1 MNKPI
6 YNTYSNFKYNDETN
20 QIEGYSSDDIKEIQ
34 SNINSQI
41 VVVLKNVFA
50 KDEMKEIRRLSF
62 DYMCENES
70 RNPQIEAD
78 LPNFFRR
85 DENPELSAVK
95 RVKQFY
101 TSFYWNK
108 ALGNEVN
115 YMKAMTLLRNKLA
128 GLPEKYTI
136 DGVEEDGYMTYSN
149 ITHYPSG
156 AGKLNKHKD
165 PPNKQ
170 YAVIISSLSEKRSDF
185 ESGGFYVEVDGVKHN
200 LEEELEIGDV
210 YLMQPQM
217 IHGVDTIDPQV
228 NKVNWEDPKGR
239 WILFPA
245 LIEVKTLK
253 GIKVEGLEDLGNDN

>member
-115 YMKAMTLLRNKLA
+115 YMKAMTLLRNKL
-128 GLPEKYTI
+128 LHLYK
-136 DGVEEDGYMTYSN
+136 V
-149 ITHYPSG
+149 THL
-156 AGKLNKHKD
+156 LNLMH
-165 PPNKQ
+165 
-170 YAVIISSLSEKRSDF
+170 
-185 ESGGFYVEVDGVKHN
+185 GGFVEN
-200 LEEELEIGDV
+200 
-210 YLMQPQM
+210 
-217 IHGVDTIDPQV
+217 
-228 NKVNWEDPKGR
+228 
-239 WILFPA
+239 
-245 LIEVKTLK
+245 
-253 GIKVEGLEDLGNDN
+253 